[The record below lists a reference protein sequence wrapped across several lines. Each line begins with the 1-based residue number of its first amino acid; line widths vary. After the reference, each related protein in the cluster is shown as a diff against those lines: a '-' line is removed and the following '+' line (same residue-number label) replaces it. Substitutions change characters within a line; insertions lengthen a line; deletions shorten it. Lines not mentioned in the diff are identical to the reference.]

1 MKKERER
8 ETVFICCLQP
18 GLWLNQLIIPNHQQ
32 LETER
37 GEEERNQ
44 RNQMGAQKIEKDRKK
59 MLENKKSWNE
69 TRKMREESCAPQAIT
84 SCNRYQQTK

>member
-1 MKKERER
+1 
-8 ETVFICCLQP
+8 
-18 GLWLNQLIIPNHQQ
+18 LIIPNHQQ

-59 MLENKKSWNE
+59 MLENKKS
-69 TRKMREESCAPQAIT
+69 
-84 SCNRYQQTK
+84 